1 MPSTPIVI
9 GFDGSPASQK
19 AVREAAALLPS
30 HPALV
35 VVVWEEGAAYE
46 MGLTSDVTGYAP
58 APVDIRTSEE
68 IDEAMYEGAKRTAH
82 QGAAMAREAG
92 FEAEGL
98 AVADELTV
106 AETLVRV
113 AEEREAGA
121 IVIGMPGRSRLGDR
135 LLGSASHGV
144 LHRAHC
150 PVVVVRDEG

>member
-98 AVADELTV
+98 AVA
-106 AETLVRV
+106 ETLVRV